1 MQSLISIS
9 PINPV
14 KDSKS
19 IGAFQAKNHPGF
31 FYSFLS
37 SLSFGPIFGQA
48 SVMKEVCQNFGDK
61 IQIVWG
67 DKDDVVPLERT
78 RRGTKILGRKQR
90 GGSKRPDYEG

>member
-67 DKDDVVPLERT
+67 DKDDVVPLE
-78 RRGTKILGRKQR
+78 TKECELSDLDDLEIRLSREEA
-90 GGSKRPDYEG
+90 DD